1 MKTQQIKNK
10 KCQYFNT
17 NLENKNITKIV
28 QTFKINDCQ
37 GCEYKILYTF
47 FQKLKNFASWR
58 SFKKIYK
65 QNVF

>member
-47 FQKLKNFASWR
+47 FQKLKNFAS
-58 SFKKIYK
+58 
-65 QNVF
+65 